1 MREND
6 PVTDIFAPEEAPVRT
21 RRRRWPWVIV
31 FTVLGII
38 IAAAVTGAVYL
49 GHLSSLYDQ
58 AEKLPDSQVFPDP
71 TTRPTVPAE
80 SPDGRNILLLGSDT
94 RGSMGKNVED
104 IRGQRSDTIM
114 LVHIPSDRSGVQ
126 IISIMRDNWVP
137 IPGHGENKINAALSF
152 GGVPLLVQTVE
163 GIFEVPIDHVA
174 IVDFEGFKGLSEAV
188 DGVTLNNAIRFS
200 SDGFDFAQGEIT
212 VEGDEALA
220 YVRARYPFTDGDY
233 QRVRNQQ
240 AFVKGLVGELISK
253 DTLTNPARIA
263 DSVGAISKFLAV
275 DSGLNAQVAAQ
286 LGLEMK
292 DVRSEDMMFLTSPTN
307 GTGTVGDQSIVVPD
321 WDGLRALSDALKNDT
336 VPQYA
341 ATQK

>member
-1 MREND
+1 M
-6 PVTDIFAPEEAPVRT
+6 TDIFAPEEVPERT
-21 RRRRWPWVIV
+21 HRRRWPWVIV
-31 FTVLGII
+31 FTVLGVFV
-38 IAAAVTGAVYL
+38 AAAVAGAVYL

-58 AEKLPDSQVFPDP
+58 AEKLPDAQVFPAP
-71 TTRPTVPAE
+71 STRPTAPAAH
-80 SPDGRNILLLGSDT
+80 PDATNILLLGSDT
-94 RGSMGKNVED
+94 RGTMGKNVKD
-104 IRGQRSDTIM
+104 LRGQRSDTIM

-126 IISIMRDNWVP
+126 VTSIMRDNWVP

-163 GIFEVPIDHVA
+163 GILDVPIDHVA

-188 DGVTLNNAIRFS
+188 GGVTLNNQIAFS
-200 SDGFDFAQGEIT
+200 SRGEHFAQGQIT
-212 VEGDEALA
+212 VEGDAALD

-240 AFVKGLVGELISK
+240 AFVKGLVAKLISK

-275 DSGLNAQVAAQ
+275 DAGLTAQVAAQ
-286 LGLEMK
+286 LGLELK
-292 DVRSEDMMFLTSPTN
+292 DVRADDILFLTSPTK

-336 VPQYA
+336 VPAYA
-341 ATQK
+341 STHK

>member
-1 MREND
+1 
-6 PVTDIFAPEEAPVRT
+6 
-21 RRRRWPWVIV
+21 
-31 FTVLGII
+31 
-38 IAAAVTGAVYL
+38 
-49 GHLSSLYDQ
+49 
-58 AEKLPDSQVFPDP
+58 
-71 TTRPTVPAE
+71 
-80 SPDGRNILLLGSDT
+80 
-94 RGSMGKNVED
+94 MGKNVED

-152 GGVPLLVQTVE
+152 GGVPLLVQTIE
-163 GIFEVPIDHVA
+163 GILEVPIDHVA

-188 DGVTLNNAIRFS
+188 GGVTLDNAIAFK
-200 SDGFDFAQGEIT
+200 SDGHEFAQGQIT
-212 VEGDEALA
+212 VEGDAALA
-220 YVRARYPFTDGDY
+220 YVRARYPFKDGDY

-240 AFVKGLVGELISK
+240 AFVKGLVGELISR

-292 DVRSEDMMFLTSPTN
+292 DVRPEDMMFLTSPTK

>member
-1 MREND
+1 M
-6 PVTDIFAPEEAPVRT
+6 TDLFAPEPVPT
-21 RRRRWPWVIV
+21 RVKRRRWPWVIV
-31 FTVLGII
+31 FTIVALLIAV
-38 IAAAVTGAVYL
+38 AAAAFVYIS
-49 GHLSSLYDQ
+49 HLSSLYDQ

-71 TTRPTVPAE
+71 TTRPTVPAAN
-80 SPDGRNILLLGSDT
+80 PDATNILLLGSDT
-94 RGSMGKNVED
+94 RGSMGKDVED

-126 IISIMRDNWVP
+126 VTSIMRDNWVP
-137 IPGHGENKINAALSF
+137 IPGHGENKINAALAF
-152 GGVPLLVQTVE
+152 GGVPLLVETIEDIVD
-163 GIFEVPIDHVA
+163 VPIDHVA

-188 DGVTLNNAIRFS
+188 DGVTLNNAIAFS
-200 SDGFDFAQGEIT
+200 SNGHRYEQGQIT
-212 VEGDEALA
+212 VKGDDALN

-240 AFVKGLVGELISK
+240 AFVKGLVAKVISK

-275 DSGLNAQVAAQ
+275 DSGLTSQVAAQ

-292 DVRSEDMMFLTSPTN
+292 DLRADDIQFLTSPTT
-307 GTGTVGDQSIVVPD
+307 GTGMIGDQSVVLPD
-321 WDGLRALSDALKNDT
+321 WDGLRALSEALKNDT
-336 VPQYA
+336 VPEYA